1 MFIGR
6 VNPNVAFARETNV
19 LKKFVKAAG
28 FGLDHVN
35 VEFTSGDF
43 LNKPIAYQG
52 VLRGRCYER
61 FSSHL
66 SLFSSCFYA
75 IVVLTSYRSNN

>member
-6 VNPNVAFARETNV
+6 VSPNVVFATETNV

-35 VEFTSGDF
+35 VEFASGDL
-43 LNKPIAYQG
+43 LNKPITYQG
-52 VLRGRCYER
+52 VLRSRCYER

-66 SLFSSCFYA
+66 SLFSSFFYA
-75 IVVLTSYRSNN
+75 TAVLTSHRNKN